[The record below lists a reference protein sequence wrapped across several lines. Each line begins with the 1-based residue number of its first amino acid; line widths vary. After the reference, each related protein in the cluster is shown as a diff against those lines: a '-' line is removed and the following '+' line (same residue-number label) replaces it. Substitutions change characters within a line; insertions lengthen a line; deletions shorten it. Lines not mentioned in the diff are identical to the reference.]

1 MTSYSL
7 INARALCH
15 IQNRRSYMLKF
26 ETATLEA
33 REWGFNLLTCDIR
46 SIPRGRGKS
55 CLLIHSL
62 HHDAPCNRFSR
73 FFAVIGP
80 ARYDCLPNHHVKL
93 HVGVLTT
100 LHHLYSINIVKS
112 KLLIMARFSQ
122 IKPAFHIPF
131 LSMGS
136 AICTLQD
143 FELGTWI
150 WFIYLYWLSSKLIS
164 DVSEITTWETC
175 GDSEFEQNQRKI

>member
-1 MTSYSL
+1 M
-7 INARALCH
+7 
-15 IQNRRSYMLKF
+15 M
-26 ETATLEA
+26 
-33 REWGFNLLTCDIR
+33 
-46 SIPRGRGKS
+46 
-55 CLLIHSL
+55 
-62 HHDAPCNRFSR
+62 HHAIVSHP

-93 HVGVLTT
+93 HVGVLTRAP
-100 LHHLYSINIVKS
+100 HHLYSIIFVKS
-112 KLLIMARFSQ
+112 KLPMARLSQ

-150 WFIYLYWLSSKLIS
+150 
-164 DVSEITTWETC
+164 
-175 GDSEFEQNQRKI
+175 